1 MKSITVGFDEI
12 KDMHLGLNDSPIGK
26 PPRFRQ
32 ISACQSLC
40 EQAPHLDG
48 AALASALIDRAT
60 RNWKTGPRAHLACTS
75 SENWRFRQADKI
87 AQGNPSKEVTFERA
101 FIKRATKKRWANQVP
116 TCSGVVTLQA
126 NRRTAIDLVEKTGS
140 ESFDFIELK
149 IKSDTPL
156 FAALEV
162 LDYGVLYVFSRT
174 NRYFLGYTPGCREIL
189 DAHHIGLRVLAP
201 LAFYKKY
208 TLSWLDTMM
217 HTAAKQLASMIDDG
231 TVIDFRFD
239 AFPEPFRWDKHGGSG
254 YAVDMMADRRP
265 LTV

>member
-1 MKSITVGFDEI
+1 MKSITDGFSEI
-12 KDMHLGLNDSPIGK
+12 KDAHLGLDDSPIGK
-26 PPRFRQ
+26 PPRFRHVR
-32 ISACQSLC
+32 ACLRLC

-87 AQGNPSKEVTFERA
+87 AHGNPSKEVTFERA
-101 FIKRATKKRWANQVP
+101 FIKKASKKRWANQVP
-116 TCSGVVTLQA
+116 TCSGVVTSRS

-174 NRYFLGYTPGCREIL
+174 NRYLLGYTPGCREIL
-189 DAHHIGLRVLAP
+189 DAHHIGLRGSRTGAVLQGIHA
-201 LAFYKKY
+201 
-208 TLSWLDTMM
+208 
-217 HTAAKQLASMIDDG
+217 
-231 TVIDFRFD
+231 
-239 AFPEPFRWDKHGGSG
+239 
-254 YAVDMMADRRP
+254 
-265 LTV
+265 